1 MTSDDHRWA
10 LMTSDG
16 RPHHRYAEHLLAHQA
31 WAVHGVL
38 ARCFGQ
44 ADLDDILDD
53 YFIRRTSSDTRGGTG
68 SSRSSSSS
76 GLGASSSS
84 GSVVRD
90 HQGVPSASAASGGAA
105 ADANDDQLTF
115 VVFAR
120 LQIEVVGL
128 AVVRAF
134 HAALEEDGSSKELVL
149 EVPLAARLPDSIMTS
164 DDLLM
169 TSDDL

>member
-1 MTSDDHRWA
+1 MTTDGLRWP

-31 WAVHGVL
+31 LAVHGVL

-44 ADLDDILDD
+44 ADVDDILDD
-53 YFIRRTSSDTRGGTG
+53 YFIRRTSSDTRGGSG
-68 SSRSSSSS
+68 SSSS

-84 GSVVRD
+84 GSVIRD
-90 HQGVPSASAASGGAA
+90 HQGAPSASAASGGPA

-149 EVPLAARLPDSIMTS
+149 EVPLAARLPESRMTS